1 MMSSYK
7 ARYNITP
14 TTKTKY
20 NYLSTA
26 MAARVFTEAHTDTPC
41 KNGVTLHITGP
52 NGQPEIKNIVNVE
65 FTYKQP

>member
-1 MMSSYK
+1 
-7 ARYNITP
+7 
-14 TTKTKY
+14 
-20 NYLSTA
+20 